1 MSDLSKYLAQAREW
15 LGAQRGDGRY
25 EEMLAWFNKNKQG
38 YKADTENCCE
48 FTVACALKAIGL
60 DQTYIPVI
68 NYANGQ
74 ARLWKN
80 GLSQKPVPGAL
91 AYFDYKDGH
100 GISHVEIVTEVTDTE
115 IKTINGNQNHKVVE
129 MSRKKTYKYFAGFG
143 IPQWPKEE
151 VNMTEWQKAAA
162 GQVELKKG
170 MNGTLV
176 LWMQKYL
183 KEQGYYQNGT
193 LDAKFGNYM
202 KESVKQWQRA
212 NGLYAD
218 GIVGPYCWK
227 FILK

>member
-1 MSDLSKYLAQAREW
+1 MSDLQKYLDQAKAW
-15 LGAQRGDGRY
+15 IGAKKGDGIY
-25 EEMLAWFNKNKQG
+25 EEMLWYFNQNPQG

-48 FTVACALKAIGL
+48 FTVACAIKAFGPN
-60 DQTYIPVI
+60 QKYIPVI

-74 ARLWKN
+74 AKLWPK
-80 GLSQKPVPGAL
+80 LSDTPTVGSL

-100 GISHVEIVTEVTDTE
+100 GISHVEIVTEVTSKE
-115 IKTINGNQNHKVVE
+115 IKTINGNQNHKVVA
-129 MSRKKTYKYFAGFG
+129 MSRKPTYKYFAGFG
-143 IPQWPKEE
+143 IPEWPKEK
-151 VNMTEWQKAAA
+151 VDMTEWQKAVA

-170 MNGTLV
+170 QSGSLV

-183 KEQGYYQNGT
+183 REQGYYQNGEF
-193 LDAKFGNYM
+193 DSKFGSYM